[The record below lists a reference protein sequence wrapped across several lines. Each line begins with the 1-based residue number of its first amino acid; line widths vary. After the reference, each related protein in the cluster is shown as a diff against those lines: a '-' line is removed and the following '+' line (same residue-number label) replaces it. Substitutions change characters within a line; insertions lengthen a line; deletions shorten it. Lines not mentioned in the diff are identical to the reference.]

1 MPHEVWEQID
11 AVRGSLSRGKYI
23 ESIVTSDLRAVIEET
38 DFLATAERDKVNSL
52 DDARFKTLGEAQ
64 SRLNAMFPDYHLA
77 SGPDSVSLYLK
88 RGDYRRILVV
98 ADYYRN
104 KVTS

>member
-1 MPHEVWEQID
+1 MPESWQQID
-11 AVRGSLSRGKYI
+11 EFRGSLSRGKYI
-23 ESIVTSDLRAVIEET
+23 ESIIPFDLRAVIEET
-38 DFLATAERDKVNSL
+38 DFLPPTEQKKVDSL
-52 DDARFKTLGEAQ
+52 DDTRFKTLSEAQ

-88 RGDYRRILVV
+88 RGDYRRILIV

-104 KVTS
+104 KVAS